1 MDRASSAATARL
13 QAHFFDGRSAR
24 PQRVQAWVSAG
35 RLHLQSEEDQSLRH
49 FELQEV
55 QWPERQR
62 HGQRQA
68 ELPGGGLLSH
78 HDGKTWDAWAQ
89 ASGLRDSLTV
99 RWMQSWPYA
108 ALALL
113 LCLGLVTGL
122 WAWGVPWA
130 ADRAVALMPGAV
142 EQQIGAQALSWFDEK
157 MLKPSQLPQAQQNAI
172 AERFAQA
179 LNKAQARSAAQGR
192 GARPWPAYRLHFR
205 AAGEAMGPN
214 AFALPGGDIVMT
226 DALVQLLDQDSPQA
240 LVGIL
245 AHELGHVQHQHGMRM
260 VLQAGMVGTLAGL
273 VVGDFS
279 ALIAGVPAVMA
290 QAAYSRDFER
300 ESDAVARQLML
311 DADIK
316 PNVMLD
322 FFDRIEAL
330 RKKKGGSDNS
340 LPIAFASHPA
350 DAERKRFFGAP

>member
-1 MDRASSAATARL
+1 MDLPNSAASARL

-24 PQRVQAWVSAG
+24 PQRVQAWVHEG
-35 RLHLQSEEDQSLRH
+35 QLHLQSEEDQSLRH
-49 FELQEV
+49 FPLREV
-55 QWPERQR
+55 VWPERQR

-78 HDGKTWDAWAQ
+78 HEAGTWDEWAQ

-99 RWMQSWPYA
+99 RWMQSWRYV
-108 ALALL
+108 ALAFVLSIA
-113 LCLGLVTGL
+113 VVAGL

-130 ADRAVALMPGAV
+130 ADKGVALIPPAV
-142 EQQIGAQALSWFDEK
+142 EQQIGDQALSWFDQK
-157 MLKPSQLPQAQQNAI
+157 MLKPSKLARAQQDHI

-179 LNKAQARSAAQGR
+179 LQKAQAKAMTRDRAAK
-192 GARPWPAYRLHFR
+192 PWPAYQLHFR
-205 AAGEAMGPN
+205 GAGEAMGPN
-214 AFALPGGDIVMT
+214 AFALPGGNIVMT
-226 DALVQLLDQDSPQA
+226 DALVQLLDKDSPEA

-245 AHELGHVQHQHGMRM
+245 AHELGHVQHQHGMRA

-279 ALIAGVPAVMA
+279 ALIAGVPTVMA

-300 ESDAVARQLML
+300 ESDALARQLML

-316 PNVMLD
+316 PRVMLD

-330 RKKKGGSDNS
+330 RKKKGGRDS

-350 DAERKRFFGAP
+350 DAERKRFFAAP